1 MVSSG
6 DSVFLPCPLV
16 FKHSNRT
23 SVEWKKDGRI
33 LCKYFIKHTKI
44 DVTECKPQFKVN
56 TEPSGLNI
64 TGVESSDAGVYT
76 CLMNKLIPPPTENNS
91 TTVRLK
97 VKDAPSL
104 TLQLMNST
112 NSFCVELLCS
122 LQGLEPQQV
131 NFTWIRAAQ
140 RLHHHESSNMSS
152 FLMLCKPNWTE
163 GETLTCRALYSINH
177 TLYMKSIT
185 FPLNLPKGIDGVAS
199 WIIIVVT
206 CAGLLLLFLLGVAI
220 FKCKKRN
227 ANGAIVYRNKIY
239 ENFTFSNATINPTSL
254 PRNAQPG
261 IETNI
266 RSTTRSTPHT
276 PRQTPHTVRQTPHTP
291 RQTPQTPRQTPHT
304 VRQTPHTVSQTQR
317 EECIYEN

>member
-1 MVSSG
+1 MFSGQLLCFLLALLVCCSTNTGAETITVSSG

-23 SVEWKKDGRI
+23 RVEWKKDGRS
-33 LCKYFIKHTKI
+33 LCIYFIKHTKI
-44 DVTECKPQFKVN
+44 DVFKCKPQFKVN

-76 CLMNKLIPPPTENNS
+76 YLTNKLIPPPTENNS

-97 VKDAPSL
+97 VKVAPSL

-140 RLHHHESSNMSS
+140 LLHHHESSNMSS
-152 FLMLCKPNWTE
+152 FLKLCKPNWTE

-185 FPLNLPKGIDGVAS
+185 LQKGSISTDIFTGSAVRF
-199 WIIIVVT
+199 IVT
-206 CAGLLLLFLLGVAI
+206 GTLLGLMIGTALFIEVYYQ
-220 FKCKKRN
+220 CR
-227 ANGAIVYRNKIY
+227 IVRGG
-239 ENFTFSNATINPTSL
+239 
-254 PRNAQPG
+254 Q
-261 IETNI
+261 
-266 RSTTRSTPHT
+266 STADGNDIS
-276 PRQTPHTVRQTPHTP
+276 
-291 RQTPQTPRQTPHT
+291 
-304 VRQTPHTVSQTQR
+304 
-317 EECIYEN
+317 